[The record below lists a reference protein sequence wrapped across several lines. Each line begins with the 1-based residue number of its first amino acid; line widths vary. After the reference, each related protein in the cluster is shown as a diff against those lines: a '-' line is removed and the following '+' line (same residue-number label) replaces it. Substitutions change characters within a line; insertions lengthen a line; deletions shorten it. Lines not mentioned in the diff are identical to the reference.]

1 VKRTLVRT
9 ISITQIRLSPLRI
22 QIIGLAVARL
32 VLNTGH
38 RMVYPFLP
46 TFARGLGVDLEA
58 IALMVTA
65 RSGLGL
71 ISPVFGAFA
80 DARGRKN
87 AMLAA
92 LLLFAASMAL
102 VSLWPTYPALFVALL
117 LASSAKLLYDPSMQA
132 YIGDRVQY
140 TRRGLAIAI
149 TELSWSGAFLLGIP
163 LLGWLIARADTWRAP
178 FVPLALAGLGAS
190 ILVWRLLPA
199 DEPLAVRRPSL
210 AQGARTV
217 LAHPTA
223 LAGLVLSMLMNLS
236 NETIGIVYGAW
247 MEDAFG
253 LQVAALGAA
262 SAVIGLAE
270 LGGEGLV
277 AGVVDRVGKRRAVAA
292 GLALNAG
299 ACLLLPALAFR
310 VEGAL
315 VGLFVFYIT
324 FEFAVVSLIPIMT
337 ELLPGARATLMAG
350 NVAFFALGRMLGALI
365 GPPLFAY
372 GLLANGIVAAA
383 GNLLALALLVG
394 FVKQE

>member
-58 IALMVTA
+58 IALVVTA

-223 LAGLVLSMLMNLS
+223 LAGLGLSMLMNLS

>member
-1 VKRTLVRT
+1 
-9 ISITQIRLSPLRI
+9 
-22 QIIGLAVARL
+22 
-32 VLNTGH
+32 
-38 RMVYPFLP
+38 
-46 TFARGLGVDLEA
+46 
-58 IALMVTA
+58 
-65 RSGLGL
+65 
-71 ISPVFGAFA
+71 
-80 DARGRKN
+80 
-87 AMLAA
+87 MLAA

-223 LAGLVLSMLMNLS
+223 LAGLGLSMLMNRAT
-236 NETIGIVYGAW
+236 TIDRLRVV
-247 MEDAFG
+247 EDAFG

-262 SAVIGLAE
+262 CRRAGA
-270 LGGEGLV
+270 GGEPV
-277 AGVVDRVGKRRAVAA
+277 AGWIACERRAVAA

-299 ACLLLPALAFR
+299 ACLLLP
-310 VEGAL
+310 
-315 VGLFVFYIT
+315 VGLPRRRRSACPFSRSPRI
-324 FEFAVVSLIPIMT
+324 
-337 ELLPGARATLMAG
+337 
-350 NVAFFALGRMLGALI
+350 
-365 GPPLFAY
+365 
-372 GLLANGIVAAA
+372 AAPA
-383 GNLLALALLVG
+383 
-394 FVKQE
+394 